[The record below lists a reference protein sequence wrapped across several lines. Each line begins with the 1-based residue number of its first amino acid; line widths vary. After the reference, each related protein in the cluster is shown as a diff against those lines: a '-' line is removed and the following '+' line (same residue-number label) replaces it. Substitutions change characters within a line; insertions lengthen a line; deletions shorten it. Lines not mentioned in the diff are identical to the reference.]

1 MAVNGFTWSVGPAAA
16 ELLAL
21 ILKRVAD
28 GHAPT
33 GVDQHMAQLY
43 FDSLDRFLRSVPD
56 GYAPTP
62 IRTYRTAE
70 EGLG

>member
-1 MAVNGFTWSVGPAAA
+1 MAVNGFTWNVGPAGA

-21 ILKRVAD
+21 VLKRVAD
-28 GHAPT
+28 GRAPT

-56 GYAPTP
+56 GYSPTP
-62 IRTYRTAE
+62 IRTYRTEE